1 MRDVFAI
8 QFGFDA
14 GFAEDV
20 DGFFVC
26 GEFQDARDVDCGAV
40 GGAEDFILGVVIWL
54 GCRGE
59 ERGRERRGEGRGGG
73 TYDCGG
79 YAHVCEFLLVVGPG
93 FGAVVRYEDDLFAFV
108 DTQHKAFERSVP
120 IKERR

>member
-1 MRDVFAI
+1 MGDVFAI

-14 GFAEDV
+14 GFAEDI

-40 GGAEDFILGVVIWL
+40 GGAEDFILRVVIWL

-59 ERGRERRGEGRGGG
+59 ERGREGNREEESGEGREGGRTTAAG
-73 TYDCGG
+73 MPMS
-79 YAHVCEFLLVVGPG
+79 VSFFL
-93 FGAVVRYEDDLFAFV
+93 
-108 DTQHKAFERSVP
+108 
-120 IKERR
+120 